1 LAKTLA
7 VALVVTTVL
16 VCAIVLSARSPAP
29 REIHVIAREMTFY
42 LEGQTEPNPTLH
54 VRAGE
59 DVRIVFRNDDAG
71 IKHDFTIP
79 DWGVATRRIE
89 GKAETTITFR
99 APTHS
104 TPPTYQCSPHA
115 TMMRGSIAVE

>member
-1 LAKTLA
+1 MAKLLAA
-7 VALVVTTVL
+7 ALVVTTGL
-16 VCAIVLSARSPAP
+16 VCAIVLSARTPAP

-42 LEGQTEPNPTLH
+42 LEGETEPNPTLH

-59 DVRIVFRNDDAG
+59 DVRIVFRNEDAG
-71 IKHDFTIP
+71 IRHDFTIP
-79 DWGVATRRIE
+79 EWGVATRRVE
-89 GKAETTITFR
+89 GKEETTITFR
-99 APTHS
+99 APAHS